1 MASFG
6 ETLKR
11 ERELR
16 EISLRQIA
24 EATKIAIR
32 YLEALEANQFDV
44 LPGGLFN
51 KGFIRAYSRFIGID
65 GEAMVNTYL
74 QEAGPQPSGTGIALA
89 GNPPSMHRP
98 SGVPQKRAGARPPD
112 PPPSQRQHRPAIAF
126 ARTPAAH
133 DGAAPAAGTK
143 SQAEPAARAPSPGAP
158 SASASPAGAPSAGPQ
173 SASAHAAPSRSAE
186 ARGDRTPAPATHSTP
201 ADPVRAALMAI
212 VAEKTESKKSE
223 RTGQSSSRAL
233 FWILS
238 LVAAAGILFLLLSV
252 LRPSPP
258 AASHPGENPATDDGG
273 AAVPPST
280 SGPAPQEGARQ
291 GTQDGSE
298 DATQG
303 GSQDAAQK
311 DTQAPPDGSSALLPE
326 MSQPSHITLGAL
338 TTFPPGAT
346 PSNGRLAAA
355 PLGTVAR
362 TEPTPRQRPEPQ
374 REPLPAPPPLA
385 PSGPGERGAT
395 GSTGFRPS
403 DAGGTDAGPMKVEI
417 LVSDRTFVQ
426 IVCDGRVVVN
436 RLMEAGETEA
446 SRCDSVVRISATDAG
461 AAHVSVN
468 GAPCLPLGDPGS
480 KAYGYTIRVDDF
492 ARICPR
498 GERGSR
504 GRR

>member
-74 QEAGPQPSGTGIALA
+74 QEVGPQPGGTGIALA

-98 SGVPQKRAGARPPD
+98 SGVPQKRAGARPSE
-112 PPPSQRQHRPAIAF
+112 PPPSQRPNRPAITF
-126 ARTPAAH
+126 ATTPAAQ
-133 DGAAPAAGTK
+133 DGAT
-143 SQAEPAARAPSPGAP
+143 AEPPARAQSPGA
-158 SASASPAGAPSAGPQ
+158 AA
-173 SASAHAAPSRSAE
+173 AHAAPSQSVE
-186 ARGDRTPAPATHSTP
+186 ARADRAPQPSTHSTP

-212 VAEKTESKKSE
+212 VAEKSEAKKPE
-223 RTGQSSSRAL
+223 RAGQSSSRAL

-252 LRPSPP
+252 LRPSPR
-258 AASHPGENPATDDGG
+258 AASHPAENPATDDAG

-280 SGPAPQEGARQ
+280 TAPAPQEGAQQGTPDGSTQDATQQ
-291 GTQDGSE
+291 GTQG
-298 DATQG
+298 
-303 GSQDAAQK
+303 
-311 DTQAPPDGSSALLPE
+311 PPDGSSALLPE

-338 TTFPPGAT
+338 TAVAPGAT

-355 PLGTVAR
+355 SPGTVVPPATVAR
-362 TEPTPRQRPEPQ
+362 TEPTPRPRPELRPE
-374 REPLPAPPPLA
+374 REPLPPPPTLA

-395 GSTGFRPS
+395 GSTEFRPS
-403 DAGGTDAGPMKVEI
+403 EAGGTDAGPMKVEI
-417 LVSDRTFVQ
+417 LVSDRTFLQ

-436 RLMEAGETEA
+436 RLMEAGETEE

-461 AAHVSVN
+461 AAHVTVN
-468 GAPCLPLGDPGS
+468 GSPCLPLGDPGS

>member
-98 SGVPQKRAGARPPD
+98 SGVPQKRAGARPSD
-112 PPPSQRQHRPAIAF
+112 PPPSQRQHRPAITF
-126 ARTPAAH
+126 AQTPPAR
-133 DGAAPAAGTK
+133 DGAAPAAGAK
-143 SQAEPAARAPSPGAP
+143 SPAEPPARTQSSGAQ
-158 SASASPAGAPSAGPQ
+158 SAGPQ
-173 SASAHAAPSRSAE
+173 SAAAHAAPSRSVESRA
-186 ARGDRTPAPATHSTP
+186 DRAPAPATHSTP

-212 VAEKTESKKSE
+212 VAEKTESKMSE

-258 AASHPGENPATDDGG
+258 AASHPAENPETDDGG
-273 AAVPPST
+273 AAVSPST
-280 SGPAPQEGARQ
+280 TGAAPQEGAQ
-291 GTQDGSE
+291 GARDGSQ

-303 GSQDAAQK
+303 GPHDATQQGAQG
-311 DTQAPPDGSSALLPE
+311 PPDGSAALLPE

-338 TTFPPGAT
+338 TTVPPGST
-346 PSNGRLAAA
+346 PSNGRLAA
-355 PLGTVAR
+355 PPGTVAR
-362 TEPTPRQRPEPQ
+362 TEPTPRQRPEPLPE
-374 REPLPAPPPLA
+374 REPVVPPPVLA

-395 GSTGFRPS
+395 GSTEFRPS
-403 DAGGTDAGPMKVEI
+403 GAGGADAGPMKVEI
-417 LVSDRTFVQ
+417 LVTDRTFVQ

-436 RLMEAGETEA
+436 RLMEAGETEE

-461 AAHVSVN
+461 AAHVTVN

>member
-74 QEAGPQPSGTGIALA
+74 QEVGPQPSGTGIALA

-98 SGVPQKRAGARPPD
+98 SGVPQKRAGARPSE
-112 PPPSQRQHRPAIAF
+112 PPPSQRPHRPAITF
-126 ARTPAAH
+126 APTASVQN
-133 DGAAPAAGTK
+133 GAAPAAGAK
-143 SQAEPAARAPSPGAP
+143 SQPEPPARAQSPGA
-158 SASASPAGAPSAGPQ
+158 AA
-173 SASAHAAPSRSAE
+173 AHAAPPQSVE
-186 ARGDRTPAPATHSTP
+186 ARADRAPHPSTHSTP

-212 VAEKTESKKSE
+212 AAEKSEAKKPE

-258 AASHPGENPATDDGG
+258 AASHPAENPATDDGG
-273 AAVPPST
+273 AAVPSST
-280 SGPAPQEGARQ
+280 TGPAPQEGAQQ
-291 GTQDGSE
+291 GTQDGSP
-298 DATQG
+298 DATRGGAQVPAQQG
-303 GSQDAAQK
+303 
-311 DTQAPPDGSSALLPE
+311 TQGPSDGSSALLPE

-338 TTFPPGAT
+338 TTVPPGAT
-346 PSNGRLAAA
+346 PSNGSLAAA
-355 PLGTVAR
+355 SPGTVALPGTVAR
-362 TEPTPRQRPEPQ
+362 TEPTPQKRPEPRTG
-374 REPLPAPPPLA
+374 REPLPPTPAPA
-385 PSGPGERGAT
+385 PSGPGER
-395 GSTGFRPS
+395 STTVSTELRPS

-417 LVSDRTFVQ
+417 LVSDRTFLQ

-436 RLMEAGETEA
+436 RLMEAGETEE

-461 AAHVSVN
+461 AAHVTVN

>member
-74 QEAGPQPSGTGIALA
+74 QEAGPQPAGTGIALA

-98 SGVPQKRAGARPPD
+98 SGVPQKRASARPSD
-112 PPPSQRQHRPAIAF
+112 PPPSQRQHRPAITF
-126 ARTPAAH
+126 APTPPAR
-133 DGAAPAAGTK
+133 DGAAPAAGAK
-143 SQAEPAARAPSPGAP
+143 SQAEPPARAPSPGAQ
-158 SASASPAGAPSAGPQ
+158 SAGPQ
-173 SASAHAAPSRSAE
+173 SAAAHAAPSRSVESRA
-186 ARGDRTPAPATHSTP
+186 DRAPAPATHSTP

-238 LVAAAGILFLLLSV
+238 LVAAAGILFLLLIV

-258 AASHPGENPATDDGG
+258 AASHPAENPAPDDGG

-280 SGPAPQEGARQ
+280 TGPAPQEGTRQ
-291 GTQDGSE
+291 GAQD
-298 DATQG
+298 
-303 GSQDAAQK
+303 GSQDATQQGAQG
-311 DTQAPPDGSSALLPE
+311 PPDGTSALLPE

-338 TTFPPGAT
+338 TTVPPGAT
-346 PSNGRLAAA
+346 PSSNGRLAAA
-355 PLGTVAR
+355 PPGTVAR
-362 TEPTPRQRPEPQ
+362 TEPTPRQRPEPRSE
-374 REPLPAPPPLA
+374 REPLAQPQALS
-385 PSGPGERGAT
+385 PSG
-395 GSTGFRPS
+395 
-403 DAGGTDAGPMKVEI
+403 
-417 LVSDRTFVQ
+417 DRK
-426 IVCDGRVVVN
+426 
-436 RLMEAGETEA
+436 
-446 SRCDSVVRISATDAG
+446 SVV
-461 AAHVSVN
+461 
-468 GAPCLPLGDPGS
+468 
-480 KAYGYTIRVDDF
+480 
-492 ARICPR
+492 
-498 GERGSR
+498 
-504 GRR
+504 

>member
-98 SGVPQKRAGARPPD
+98 SGVPQKRAGARPSD
-112 PPPSQRQHRPAIAF
+112 PPPSQRQHRPAITF
-126 ARTPAAH
+126 APTPPAR
-133 DGAAPAAGTK
+133 DGAAPGAGAK
-143 SQAEPAARAPSPGAP
+143 SQAEPPARAPSPGAQP
-158 SASASPAGAPSAGPQ
+158 AGPQ
-173 SASAHAAPSRSAE
+173 SAAAHTAPSRSVESRA
-186 ARGDRTPAPATHSTP
+186 DRAPAPATHSTP

-238 LVAAAGILFLLLSV
+238 LVAAAGILFLLLIV

-258 AASHPGENPATDDGG
+258 AASHPAENPAPDDGG

-280 SGPAPQEGARQ
+280 TRPAPQEGTRQ
-291 GTQDGSE
+291 GAQD
-298 DATQG
+298 
-303 GSQDAAQK
+303 GSQDA
-311 DTQAPPDGSSALLPE
+311 TQQGSQGPPDGSSALLPE

-338 TTFPPGAT
+338 TTVPPGAT

-355 PLGTVAR
+355 PPGTVAR
-362 TEPTPRQRPEPQ
+362 TEPTPRQRPEPRSD
-374 REPLPAPPPLA
+374 REPLAPPTALA

-395 GSTGFRPS
+395 GSTEFRPS

-417 LVSDRTFVQ
+417 LVTDRTFVQ
-426 IVCDGRVVVN
+426 IVCDGRVTVN
-436 RLMEAGETEA
+436 RLMEAGETEE

-461 AAHVSVN
+461 AAHVTVN

>member
-74 QEAGPQPSGTGIALA
+74 QEAGPQPAGTGIALA

-98 SGVPQKRAGARPPD
+98 SGVPQKRASARPSD
-112 PPPSQRQHRPAIAF
+112 PPPSQRQHRPAITF
-126 ARTPAAH
+126 APTPPAR
-133 DGAAPAAGTK
+133 DGAAPAAGAK
-143 SQAEPAARAPSPGAP
+143 SQAEPPARAPSPGAQ
-158 SASASPAGAPSAGPQ
+158 SAGPQ
-173 SASAHAAPSRSAE
+173 SAAAHAAPSRSVESRA
-186 ARGDRTPAPATHSTP
+186 DRAPAPATHSTP

-238 LVAAAGILFLLLSV
+238 LVAAAGILFLLLIV

-258 AASHPGENPATDDGG
+258 AASHPAENPAPDDGG

-280 SGPAPQEGARQ
+280 TGPAPQEGTRQ
-291 GTQDGSE
+291 GAQD
-298 DATQG
+298 
-303 GSQDAAQK
+303 GSQDATQQGAQG
-311 DTQAPPDGSSALLPE
+311 PPDGTSALLPE

-338 TTFPPGAT
+338 TTVPPGAT
-346 PSNGRLAAA
+346 PSSNGRLAAA
-355 PLGTVAR
+355 PPGTVAR
-362 TEPTPRQRPEPQ
+362 TEPTPRQRPEPRSE
-374 REPLPAPPPLA
+374 REPLAQPQALS

-395 GSTGFRPS
+395 GSTEFRPS

-417 LVSDRTFVQ
+417 LVTDRTFVQ
-426 IVCDGRVVVN
+426 IVCDGRVTVN
-436 RLMEAGETEA
+436 RLMEAGETEE

-461 AAHVSVN
+461 AAHVTVN